1 MIASITNVN
10 LGEDTQYVKLKHNML
25 ETIINNKLTVCGREN
40 INIQTYDVSDIETE
54 LYGISEQEM
63 CTIISNLLDNAI
75 ESCIKYNGDKFI
87 SLKILHEKE
96 YILINVINT
105 TSNTKVNY
113 NGSALKTSKEDKEN
127 HGLGTQIINDI
138 AYKYNGN
145 VKYEIVDNQFIAN
158 VMLECVKTTV

>member
-1 MIASITNVN
+1 MKKSIF
-10 LGEDTQYVKLKHNML
+10 YK
-25 ETIINNKLTVCGREN
+25 
-40 INIQTYDVSDIETE
+40 
-54 LYGISEQEM
+54 
-63 CTIISNLLDNAI
+63 
-75 ESCIKYNGDKFI
+75 
-87 SLKILHEKE
+87 
-96 YILINVINT
+96 VINT

>member
-1 MIASITNVN
+1 
-10 LGEDTQYVKLKHNML
+10 
-25 ETIINNKLTVCGREN
+25 
-40 INIQTYDVSDIETE
+40 
-54 LYGISEQEM
+54 M

-75 ESCIKYNGDKFI
+75 ESCIKYNGNKFI